1 MMALFDTFKQQ
12 IQTLWS
18 RWTNAQRVGI
28 SAAAVA
34 CVAGVIGTFIWA
46 TRADYVVLL
55 NQLSPQRAAEIVG
68 ILENEQLDPE
78 LNFSGSAISVP
89 RGNVSRARLAL
100 KDVWEPDNEVNGSMS
115 GAFPG
120 SPSAEEDGRRR
131 QLEKRIE
138 RSISQIR
145 GIHSATVH
153 ISKPDPSPFVDE
165 KTPTTASIIIT
176 PTSSGITGTT

>member
-55 NQLSPQRAAEIVG
+55 NQLSPQRAAEIVAFWKTNNSTPNSTFPVQRSQF
-68 ILENEQLDPE
+68 L
-78 LNFSGSAISVP
+78 AATSV
-89 RGNVSRARLAL
+89 VLA
-100 KDVWEPDNEVNGSMS
+100 W
-115 GAFPG
+115 
-120 SPSAEEDGRRR
+120 
-131 QLEKRIE
+131 
-138 RSISQIR
+138 
-145 GIHSATVH
+145 H
-153 ISKPDPSPFVDE
+153 
-165 KTPTTASIIIT
+165 
-176 PTSSGITGTT
+176 